1 MEMSLDFVNF
11 EDEGLDH
18 LSLALLKKLNEKY
31 EYIGR
36 GRNRI
41 VFKSKSG
48 KYVIK
53 VPRNIE
59 GNGDNFRET
68 KKEDFGFP
76 VPKSRRIILDDFCCV
91 IMEYVEHVSFKD
103 TKAPSWV
110 SWIDCGQVG
119 HNRKGELVAYDYA

>member
-103 TKAPSWV
+103 RKAPSWV

-119 HNRKGELVAYDYA
+119 YNRKGELVAYDYA

>member
-1 MEMSLDFVNF
+1 MKITPDFVNF
-11 EDEGLDH
+11 EDEELNL
-18 LSLALLKKLNEKY
+18 LSLDLLEKLSDKF
-31 EYIGR
+31 EYIGA

-53 VPRNIE
+53 VPRNIQ
-59 GNGDNFRET
+59 GSCDNFFET
-68 KKEDFGFP
+68 RKTDFGFP

>member
-1 MEMSLDFVNF
+1 MKISLECIDFD
-11 EDEGLDH
+11 DECLNKT
-18 LSLALLKKLNEKY
+18 SLELLKKLNDKY
-31 EYIGR
+31 EYIGC

-41 VFKSKSG
+41 VFKSKNG

-76 VPKSRRIILDDFCCV
+76 VPKSKRILLDDFCCV
-91 IMEYVEHVSFKD
+91 IMEYVEHAYFKD
-103 TKAPSWV
+103 KKVPSWV

-119 HNRKGELVAYDYA
+119 YNRKGELVAYDYA